1 MLRNV
6 KIKIIINHQPH
17 HHAHHHHADHHLAIV
32 GPRLPHHEV
41 DLLLRQH
48 LAQGGHC
55 RRKVLKRTIIIIL
68 IVLLILATQIRVLMK
83 LLTMINM
90 SVATFSADDSILILV
105 QDGECLGE
113 LLLLLPLPDHNSYE
127 LSTSVVTI
135 PL

>member
-48 LAQGGHC
+48 LAQGGH
-55 RRKVLKRTIIIIL
+55 RGRKVSKRTMIITILVTMMMIIIIM
-68 IVLLILATQIRVLMK
+68 LILMGCAPFTYDPFTYDPFTYHPFYLQVVDKRVGF
-83 LLTMINM
+83 NR
-90 SVATFSADDSILILV
+90 
-105 QDGECLGE
+105 
-113 LLLLLPLPDHNSYE
+113 HHH
-127 LSTSVVTI
+127 
-135 PL
+135 